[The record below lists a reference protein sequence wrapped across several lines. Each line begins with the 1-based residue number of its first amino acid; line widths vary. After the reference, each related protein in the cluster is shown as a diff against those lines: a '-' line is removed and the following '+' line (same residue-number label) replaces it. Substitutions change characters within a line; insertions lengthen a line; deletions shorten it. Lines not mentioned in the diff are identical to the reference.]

1 MPGRRFFS
9 AGVLWLPKNALKLTV
24 YNQKSDRAKDFTPD
38 KNLKIVIMRRLGIR
52 PAKGK
57 Y

>member
-9 AGVLWLPKNALKLTV
+9 AGVLWSPKNTLKLTV
-24 YNQKSDRAKDFTPD
+24 YNQKSDRAKDF
-38 KNLKIVIMRRLGIR
+38 IR

-57 Y
+57 C